1 MARKNRSYQWVGGS
15 QVITPKTD
23 VSSTVGAVFQLAP
36 AISRTV
42 PELGRTECLIE
53 AMYIH
58 ISTHRILTTSF
69 DAAGLIVWLANVSE
83 GSANPTQTLDGLSV
97 DPRAYAN
104 KNILVLEP
112 LAVPPVLASSDLAT
126 VTTSEE
132 VKVHKATFQATR
144 KFDRAQQVLCLQIN
158 TDVSDVIRCFVQA
171 RVLLSYGSK

>member
-1 MARKNRSYQWVGGS
+1 MARSKRSNQWVGGS
-15 QVITPKTD
+15 QIITPKTD

-36 AISRTV
+36 AIARTV
-42 PELGRTECLIE
+42 PEIGRTECLIQ
-53 AMYIH
+53 AIYVH
-58 ISTHRILTTSF
+58 ISTHRILTTSL

-83 GSANPTQTLDGLSV
+83 GSANPAQTLDALSP

-104 KNILVLEP
+104 KNILAMEP
-112 LAVPPVLASSDLAT
+112 LAVPPVLASGDLLS

-132 VKVHKATFQATR
+132 IKVHKATYQASR